1 MPGEPINE
9 SDFITDAI
17 EIDSMDMESTLKSIY
32 TELKNISGKG
42 LSLSQSSLR
51 DLADAER
58 QRQSNRNSYGSRA
71 SSNQTFDTRS
81 RQHRYRDGFDQ
92 DSFFDRNYG
101 RRRSKGMFDRLTDDF
116 EDSFRE
122 AMLGTG
128 FSMKDALSRSV
139 AAFADSL
146 DTDVEHLGQELGR
159 RLGEQAKNVKI
170 HLGGQ
175 EVNLGDQ

>member
-58 QRQSNRNSYGSRA
+58 QRQSNRK
-71 SSNQTFDTRS
+71 
-81 RQHRYRDGFDQ
+81 
-92 DSFFDRNYG
+92 DR
-101 RRRSKGMFDRLTDDF
+101 K
-116 EDSFRE
+116 
-122 AMLGTG
+122 
-128 FSMKDALSRSV
+128 SV
-139 AAFADSL
+139 
-146 DTDVEHLGQELGR
+146 V
-159 RLGEQAKNVKI
+159 
-170 HLGGQ
+170 
-175 EVNLGDQ
+175 